1 MTEQR
6 NNSSSARRN
15 TSRRSAQAGA
25 SQPVASEADALVG
38 RINDRRQQRSQNAVE
53 RIRNLI
59 RIGGDLA
66 RLKEISKELHPDW
79 NGWVQQE
86 FDFTSTGARQRIL
99 LHQNWGKWAET
110 AAARPLLERAPCD
123 LAKLE
128 WLCQLPAGDLEGLLD
143 SNDCHDLSVV
153 ALRKEA
159 QARLRVVTLLKDFDR
174 VIARADNQVPDLTA
188 EQRALLVESL
198 AARVNE
204 ALGRWRADS
213 AEEDADSD
221 SGEGEQEEP
230 AAARAADGEEPEVS
244 DDSGDDEED
253 QQNDDHDDD
262 EDEDQDEDDQVEDQ
276 QNDDQEDEEED
287 KVEVQDEDDEDDEDD
302 EPAPRPRARR
312 RGS

>member
-1 MTEQR
+1 MSEHQHTFH
-6 NNSSSARRN
+6 SPRRN
-15 TSRRSAQAGA
+15 TLRRAAQAGA
-25 SQPVASEADALVG
+25 AEPVASEADVLVG

-79 NGWVQQE
+79 NGWVREE
-86 FDFTSTGARQRIL
+86 FGYTSTQSRQLIQ

-128 WLCQLPAGDLEGLLD
+128 WLCQLPADDLEGLLD
-143 SNDCHDLSVV
+143 SNDCHALSVI
-153 ALRKEA
+153 ALRKEV
-159 QARLRVVTLLKDFDR
+159 QARLRVVTVLKDFDR
-174 VIARADNQVPDLTA
+174 VIARADTQVQGLTA

-221 SGEGEQEEP
+221 SDEGEQEEP
-230 AAARAADGEEPEVS
+230 AAAPAADREEPEAS
-244 DDSGDDEED
+244 DDSGD
-253 QQNDDHDDD
+253 
-262 EDEDQDEDDQVEDQ
+262 DEDDQVEDQ
-276 QNDDQEDEEED
+276 QNDDHEDEEDED
-287 KVEVQDEDDEDDEDD
+287 QDEEDEDEDQDDDEDDE
-302 EPAPRPRARR
+302 EPAPWPRR
-312 RGS
+312 RGH